1 MSKTNVFMS
10 KSFLEQER
18 YSVLGKALSNLLE
31 IAGIDKRVD
40 VFEGEHDLEF
50 VLVDKE

>member
-10 KSFLEQER
+10 KSFLEQKR
-18 YSVLGKALSNLLE
+18 YSVLSRVFSNLLE

-40 VFEGEHDLEF
+40 VIENEHDLEF